1 MACGARFHSNPE
13 NRRAYARRCRFAMFD
28 ELLAPKYLGWLWHG
42 FVTTL
47 QLSVCVCVAATA
59 LGLMLC
65 VLRVAG
71 SRGVAAPVRAYL
83 SVFRNTPLLVQL
95 FFWYFG
101 AAALMPES
109 WLVWLNTPRA
119 WHVVWLTVPWP
130 PFEYV
135 AGFFGLTLYTAAF
148 VAEELRAGVRAVPG
162 GQMQAA
168 LALGFRRVQLW
179 REVIMPQALRIA
191 LGPVLGQYMNA
202 IKNSS
207 MTMAIGLAE
216 LSYASRQ
223 VETETFKTFQA
234 FGVATLLYIAL
245 IMLMEWAG
253 QAVRRRT
260 AYPH

>member
-1 MACGARFHSNPE
+1 MI
-13 NRRAYARRCRFAMFD
+13 D

-42 FVTTL
+42 FLTTL
-47 QLSVCVCVAATA
+47 WLAVCVCLAATL
-59 LGLMLC
+59 LGFVLC

-71 SRGVAAPVRAYL
+71 GRAAAAPVRTYL

-119 WHVVWLTVPWP
+119 WQAVGLTLAWP

-148 VAEELRAGVRAVPG
+148 VAEELRAGVQAVPA
-162 GQMQAA
+162 GQVQAA
-168 LALGFRRVQLW
+168 LALGFRRAQLW
-179 REVIMPQALRIA
+179 RQVIMPQALRIA
-191 LGPVLGQYMNA
+191 LGPVIGQYMNA
-202 IKNSS
+202 VKNSS

-234 FGVATLLYIAL
+234 FGVATLLYVVL
-245 IMLMEWAG
+245 ILLMEWAG
-253 QAVRRRT
+253 QALRRRT